1 MVLTDLFSEN
11 MDTNVRIL
19 YVPNQD
25 KIVDITEHINPG
37 AKDFSDIEICI
48 ISVGQ
53 HDLETRLGQF
63 ISDYKKLI
71 NTLRV
76 HNSKMYLFIL
86 SVLPI
91 GPRQDLHKFTSLK
104 SQQLKENFNRKPG
117 MGYVNSFANLSI
129 QGEILPEFLR
139 NYKLNRGCM
148 KRIFQVAS
156 KAILS
161 LAK

>member
-1 MVLTDLFSEN
+1 MVLTDLFGEN
-11 MDTNVRIL
+11 VDTNIRIL

-25 KIVDITEHINPG
+25 KIADITEHINPG

-63 ISDYKKLI
+63 ILDYKKLI
-71 NTLRV
+71 NAVRV

-91 GPRQDLHKFTSLK
+91 GPRQDLHKFASLK

-117 MGYVNSFANLSI
+117 MGYVNSFANVSI

-139 NYKLNRGCM
+139 NYKLNNGRYEEIFSGC
-148 KRIFQVAS
+148 
-156 KAILS
+156 
-161 LAK
+161 